1 MTKRDELD
9 PMISLTSVA
18 SDEAFADL
26 DPIQREAYEW
36 IVRFLSGEMSAAD
49 VAAMKAW
56 YGQSSAHAAAYAD
69 ARRAWNALGP
79 IASVRMRDNSDAVPA
94 AHDVRE
100 LRPAFSASVG
110 RRAFLGG
117 GVLAASAAYLA
128 FKPPLELWPSYSE
141 WIADYR
147 TGAGEHRR
155 VTLANAVSFDLNTR
169 TSIAVRSQAADTTQL
184 ELISGEAAIST
195 NAASEPLTV
204 IAGSGRIIATRS
216 DFNLRCE
223 GPRVSITCLKGSL
236 LLERDGS
243 ATPLVARQ
251 QVTYGDRAISAVTTI
266 DPDIVTAWQH
276 GLLIFEA
283 TPVTRVIAEVNRYR
297 SGRIVLLNDD
307 IGRRLLTAQL
317 RTVETHKIVTQIVQI
332 FGAKARA
339 FPGGI
344 IILT

>member
-1 MTKRDELD
+1 MT
-9 PMISLTSVA
+9 
-18 SDEAFADL
+18 
-26 DPIQREAYEW
+26 
-36 IVRFLSGEMSAAD
+36 
-49 VAAMKAW
+49 
-56 YGQSSAHAAAYAD
+56 
-69 ARRAWNALGP
+69 
-79 IASVRMRDNSDAVPA
+79 
-94 AHDVRE
+94 
-100 LRPAFSASVG
+100 
-110 RRAFLGG
+110 
-117 GVLAASAAYLA
+117 
-128 FKPPLELWPSYSE
+128 
-141 WIADYR
+141 
-147 TGAGEHRR
+147 
-155 VTLANAVSFDLNTR
+155 
-169 TSIAVRSQAADTTQL
+169 
-184 ELISGEAAIST
+184 SGEAAIST
-195 NAASEPLTV
+195 GSASEPLTV
-204 IAGSGRIIATRS
+204 IAASGRIVATRS

-223 GPRVSITCLKGSL
+223 GTRVSITCLKGNL

-307 IGRRLLTAQL
+307 VGRRLLTAQL

>member
-9 PMISLTSVA
+9 PMTSLTA
-18 SDEAFADL
+18 GTSDEAIPGL

-36 IVRFLSGEMSAAD
+36 IVRFIGGEMSAAD
-49 VAAMKAW
+49 VVAMKAW
-56 YGQSSAHAAAYAD
+56 YGQSAAHAAAYAD

-79 IASVRMRDNSDAVPA
+79 IASVRMRESADAAPT
-94 AHDVRE
+94 AHNVRE
-100 LRPAFSASVG
+100 FSPALSANIG

-117 GVLAASAAYLA
+117 GALAASAAYLA

-141 WIADYR
+141 WMADYR
-147 TGAGEHRR
+147 TGAGEQRR

-169 TSIAVRSQAADTTQL
+169 TSIAVRSQAADATQL

-195 NAASEPLTV
+195 GASSEPLTV
-204 IAGSGRIIATRS
+204 IAASGRITATRS

-223 GPRVSITCLKGSL
+223 GPRVSITCLKGNL
-236 LLERDGS
+236 LVERDGS
-243 ATPLVARQ
+243 ATTLVARQ
-251 QVTYGDRAISAVTTI
+251 QVTYGDQAISAVTTI
-266 DPDIVTAWQH
+266 DPDIITAWQH
-276 GLLIFEA
+276 GLLIFES

-297 SGRIVLLNDD
+297 SGRIVLMNDE

-317 RTVETHKIVTQIVQI
+317 RTMETHKIVTQIVEI
-332 FGAKARA
+332 FCAKARA

-344 IILT
+344 IVLT